1 MELEI
6 SDNHSHKMLHVT
18 VLYFQLNADGTIF
31 CNSSCV
37 HKRWSILGLICKNEL
52 EAIFFL
58 KKLVNQTGS
67 MLRQIV

>member
-6 SDNHSHKMLHVT
+6 SDDHSHKMLHVT
-18 VLYFQLNADGTIF
+18 VSYFQLNADGTIF
-31 CNSSCV
+31 CISSCV
-37 HKRWSILGLICKNEL
+37 HKRWSILGLIRKNNL

-67 MLRQIV
+67 MLRRIV